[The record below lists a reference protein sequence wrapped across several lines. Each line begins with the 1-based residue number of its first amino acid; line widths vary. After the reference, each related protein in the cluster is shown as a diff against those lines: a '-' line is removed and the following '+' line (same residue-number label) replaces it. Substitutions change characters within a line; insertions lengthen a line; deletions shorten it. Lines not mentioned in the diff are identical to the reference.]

1 MRHGFVTVCAV
12 FSGTLFDN
20 STDSYEA
27 IADVADGLTIRDARA
42 HWIWTD
48 NIGTQQSFDGTDTRI
63 YCRAVIPESCVQS
76 AGCDGGGGVLVNDVH
91 CLRSVRDVC

>member
-1 MRHGFVTVCAV
+1 MLCFA
-12 FSGTLFDN
+12 GTLFDN

-48 NIGTQQSFDGTDTRI
+48 NFGTQQDFDGTDTRI

-91 CLRSVRDVC
+91 CLR